1 MPELA
6 PSVIPP
12 PMVIYNNKEW
22 FKLLTNFYRS
32 YVMQRLVRFAL
43 WAGFLTTL
51 LCVLILEVL
60 RVDIRFHSGT
70 FSLLGIVLSI
80 LLVFRTN
87 TAYDRWWEG
96 RKQWGSLVN
105 TSRNI
110 ALSVHGLL
118 PRADIENR
126 GFFARHV
133 SNFAIALKEH
143 LRGGVKLD
151 ELQDLTETE
160 RQVYAARQ
168 HLPNYLIGLLYERT
182 QELYRRD
189 AISGYD
195 LISLKTH
202 IGSLADILGACE
214 RIKKTPIPFSYSIYI
229 KTLILAYAVLLP
241 FGLIE
246 EFGYFTI
253 PVVMLIFFAF
263 LGLEL
268 LAQEI
273 EDPFGLD
280 CNDLPTGSIS
290 QTIHNNVYEVVCL
303 FGEVQ
308 QEPQQKEFQK
318 VF

>member
-1 MPELA
+1 
-6 PSVIPP
+6 
-12 PMVIYNNKEW
+12 MVIYNNKEW
-22 FKLLTNFYRS
+22 FNALINFYRS
-32 YVMQRLVRFAL
+32 YVMQRLVQFTV
-43 WAGFLTTL
+43 WAGVITAL
-51 LCVLILEVL
+51 LCVAILEVW

-96 RKQWGSLVN
+96 RRQWGSLVN

-118 PRADIENR
+118 PVTDLDNR
-126 GFFARHV
+126 GFYAKHV
-133 SNFAIALKEH
+133 ANFALALKEH
-143 LRGGVKLD
+143 LRSGVKLD
-151 ELQDLTETE
+151 ELVDLTDDE
-160 RQVYAARQ
+160 RELYAQRQ
-168 HLPNYLIGLLYERT
+168 HLPNFLIGLLYQRT
-182 QELYRRD
+182 QELYR
-189 AISGYD
+189 AEAMTGFD
-195 LISLKTH
+195 LTVLKTH
-202 IGSLADILGACE
+202 IGALADILGACE

-229 KTLILAYAVLLP
+229 KTLVLAYALLLP

-253 PVVMLIFFAF
+253 PVVMLIVFAF
-263 LGLEL
+263 LGIEL

-280 CNDLPTGSIS
+280 CNDLPTGNIA
-290 QTIHNNVYEVVCL
+290 QTIKNNVYEVVCL
-303 FGEVQ
+303 FSKVQ
-308 QEPQQKEFQK
+308 QEPQPQVFQK